1 MFTSTNQHPLATNY
15 KITQIII
22 SIPCDKNI
30 KKHAQQPWPTLTYSS
45 LKAQI
50 IFSRWRNTIT
60 GQRNFCPVKFSFW
73 LVKII
78 ILLGKK
84 LTYPYVWFST
94 GKSKCTCIF
103 KQKDKVYDSQVMIW
117 LSLKYYYKWGFGCF
131 SAVRVHV
138 WPSRWPV
145 SVVFGWS
152 ILKSPFLARHCP
164 LTSHYIYFE
173 PWPWNACYHTWC
185 WSRSLAWPTQE
196 VMSSHIHRQL
206 HHLGRG
212 RRSFK
217 PYPKWALFSQTSQ
230 SKMQKITLNVDLKM
244 ALLLFN
250 SMKSFLTFRIISTG
264 IFVYFQT
271 VLNLKLWQNT
281 QFTTAILFCFIF
293 TA

>member
-1 MFTSTNQHPLATNY
+1 
-15 KITQIII
+15 
-22 SIPCDKNI
+22 
-30 KKHAQQPWPTLTYSS
+30 
-45 LKAQI
+45 
-50 IFSRWRNTIT
+50 
-60 GQRNFCPVKFSFW
+60 
-73 LVKII
+73 
-78 ILLGKK
+78 
-84 LTYPYVWFST
+84 
-94 GKSKCTCIF
+94 
-103 KQKDKVYDSQVMIW
+103 MIW

-131 SAVRVHV
+131 SAMRVHV
-138 WPSRWPV
+138 WPSRWPCSEWSFWLV
-145 SVVFGWS
+145 NFKVTISSQTLSLNQLLHVFWALT
-152 ILKSPFLARHCP
+152 LKCL
-164 LTSHYIYFE
+164 LSHMMLIQI
-173 PWPWNACYHTWC
+173 P
-185 WSRSLAWPTQE
+185 WPTQE
-196 VMSSHIHRQL
+196 VISSHIHRQL

-250 SMKSFLTFRIISTG
+250 SMKSFLTFRIISTR